1 MLLIHYPSM
10 PRFRTHGSLGVH
22 RGGINGDGGQG
33 KERGQR
39 RHGQGQIHGR
49 GQNRGHG
56 QSRGCGQDRGCGQG
70 HGGQVGAA
78 EQGQRGIARRVGR
91 PRLAW
96 GAPEERILNP

>member
-22 RGGINGDGGQG
+22 RGGINGGGQG
-33 KERGQR
+33 EEHGQR

-49 GQNRGHG
+49 GQNRG
-56 QSRGCGQDRGCGQG
+56 RGQDRGCGQG

-91 PRLAW
+91 PRLAR